1 MALFPNLP
9 VMIVDDEE
17 SALESF
23 ETTLRLGGINN
34 ILKCKDSRKV
44 LSIITERKIECML
57 LDISMPH
64 ISGLELLP
72 KLKEDFPNIPIII
85 ITGIDEVDT
94 AVECM
99 RNDADDYMVKP
110 VEKNRLIS
118 GVKRVIELEEM
129 KKNYSLLRQHFFSDK
144 LEHPD
149 AFAEII
155 TASPAMKS
163 IFQYIEVIASSPE
176 PVLITGE
183 TGVGKELIAK
193 AIHSLS
199 KREGNFV
206 AVNVAGLDDHIF
218 SDTLFGHEK
227 GAFTDA
233 HHARSG
239 MIEQASGGTLFLDE
253 IGELSITSQVK
264 LLRLLQE
271 YEYYPLG
278 SDILKYSD
286 ARVVIATNHELGPM
300 LESGQFRKDLYHRIR
315 VHQVHV
321 PPLREHLEDIP
332 LLVDYFLEQASKKLQ
347 KKKPSAPKELI
358 PLLQTY
364 HFPGNVR
371 ELQGMVFNAVS
382 THKSKVL
389 SLDSFK
395 ANVFKQED
403 LKVSDLSQFI
413 DDPGSLVMFSSKLPT
428 LKQADRL
435 LTAEAMRRAKK
446 NQAIAARMLGISRQ
460 ALNNRLKL
468 SKQKL
473 IKT

>member
-1 MALFPNLP
+1 
-9 VMIVDDEE
+9 MIVDDEE

-23 ETTLRLGGINN
+23 ETALNLGGINN
-34 ILKCKDSRKV
+34 ILKCQDSRKV
-44 LSIITERKIECML
+44 LPLIAERRIECIL

-72 KLKEDFPNIPIII
+72 KLKEDFPDIPIII

-99 RNDADDYMVKP
+99 RKGANDYMVKP

-118 GVKRVIELEEM
+118 GVRRVIELEEM
-129 KKNYSLLRQHFFSDK
+129 KKNYALLRQHFFSDG

-149 AFAEII
+149 VFTEII
-155 TASPAMKS
+155 TASTAMKS
-163 IFQYIEVIASSPE
+163 IFQYTEVIAPSPE

-193 AIHSLS
+193 AIHRLS
-199 KREGNFV
+199 KREGNFIS
-206 AVNVAGLDDHIF
+206 VNAAGLDDHVF
-218 SDTLFGHEK
+218 SDTLFGHIK

-233 HHARSG
+233 RQARSG
-239 MIEQASGGTLFLDE
+239 MIEQATGGTLFLDE
-253 IGELSITSQVK
+253 IAELSISSQVK

-271 YEYYPLG
+271 YEYYQLG

-286 ARVVIATNHELGPM
+286 ARIVIATNHELGLA

-315 VHQVHV
+315 VHQVHI
-321 PPLREHLEDIP
+321 PPLRERLEDIP

-347 KKKPSAPKELI
+347 KKKPTPPRELI

-364 HFPGNVR
+364 HFPGNIR
-371 ELQGMVFNAVS
+371 ELQAMIFNAVS
-382 THKSKVL
+382 THKSKIL

-395 ANVFKQED
+395 AIVFKNED
-403 LKVSDLSQFI
+403 QVVSDSIQFT
-413 DDPGSLVMFSSKLPT
+413 DDHDSSVTFSPKLPS
-428 LKQADRL
+428 LRQVDRL
-435 LTAEAMRRAKK
+435 LIEEAMRRANK

-460 ALNNRLKL
+460 ALNNRLKV
-468 SKQKL
+468 SKQKR